1 MSGLGLGDKRRSMGT
16 FDIVGLI
23 LVVLALVLVLYPL
36 LGTAFRTLLLGGSFN
51 TGAFGRVYT
60 SRAFWEAVRNTAV
73 ILAVAVPAAV
83 VLAAVLA
90 WLNERT
96 DARLGPLSKVLPLV
110 PLMIP
115 GVALSIGWIFLA
127 DERAGYAN
135 AVLRYVGGAVG
146 IEIEDGP
153 LNIATW
159 EGMIFVYV
167 LELVPYAYLLI
178 AAALRDL
185 DPSLEE
191 ASRISGAG
199 TLRTMR
205 LVSVPL
211 VWPAVRAAI
220 LLCVMTGIAMFSVPV
235 IIGTSARINTISVYI
250 VNTVRSSFPP
260 RLDEAFAAGLF
271 VVAIVGSLWFLE
283 RRLNVGTRHSQIGG
297 KARAATVVRLGAWKW
312 PARCLMLTFLLV
324 TGIAPLLALVFV
336 ALQPFWLASGINYSA
351 MNLDNYRGIFDTPIL
366 REALT
371 TSASLGLVGA
381 SVGMVAAALIYAFL
395 SRHRRSAPAVDGVLK
410 FPGAVTHV
418 VLGVSFLV
426 AFAGAPFRLYG
437 TWLILLL
444 AYITIYLPQASIA
457 AGAAYDRVGKELIE
471 ASAVSGAGRGM
482 TFRRI
487 SLPLMAPGLAA
498 GWVLLFVLT
507 LSELSASSMLAGSTN
522 PVVGFVIL
530 RIYENGSYGE
540 LAAFAGLITLVNICA
555 VLLVTRIARSS
566 SITPR

>member
-1 MSGLGLGDKRRSMGT
+1 MSGLGLPEKRRSMGT

-23 LVVLALVLVLYPL
+23 LVALAVFLVLYPL
-36 LGTAFRTLLLGGSFN
+36 LGTAFRTLLEGGSFN
-51 TGAFGRVYT
+51 SNAFSRVYT

-73 ILAVAVPAAV
+73 ILAVAVPVAV
-83 VLAAVLA
+83 GLAAVLA

-115 GVALSIGWIFLA
+115 GVALSVGWIFLA

-135 AVLRYVGGAVG
+135 AVLRSLAGVVGLD
-146 IEIEDGP
+146 IEGP

-205 LVSVPL
+205 LISVPL
-211 VWPAVRAAI
+211 VWPAVRAAV

-235 IIGTSARINTISVYI
+235 IIGTSARINTLSVYI

-271 VVAIVGSLWFLE
+271 VVAVVGSLWFLE

-297 KARAATVVRLGAWKW
+297 KARAATVVRLGMWKW

-336 ALQPFWLASGINYSA
+336 ALQPFWLASGVNYSA
-351 MNLDNYRGIFDTPIL
+351 MNLDNYKGIFDSPIL

-381 SVGMVAAALIYAFL
+381 SIGMVAAALIYAFL
-395 SRHRRSAPAVDGVLK
+395 SRHRRSTRAVDGVLK

-457 AGAAYDRVGKELIE
+457 AGAAYDRIGKELIE

-555 VLLVTRIARSS
+555 VLLVTRVARSS
-566 SITPR
+566 SMTPR